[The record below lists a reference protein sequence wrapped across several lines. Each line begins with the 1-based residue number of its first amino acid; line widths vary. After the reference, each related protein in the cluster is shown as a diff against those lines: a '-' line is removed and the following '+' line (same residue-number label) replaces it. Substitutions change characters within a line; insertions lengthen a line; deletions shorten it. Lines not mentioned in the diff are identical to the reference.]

1 MSDVIIRAIDLCKTY
16 RLYSSPY
23 LRFLDMFGLL
33 RKKEGAYTE
42 HRAIDSVNLVIRR
55 GERVAFIG
63 RNGAGKSTLLKLATK
78 VIEPTSGTIE
88 VAEGANALLQI
99 GAGFH
104 PDFTGREN
112 AYSYL
117 AHLGIAGKA
126 AKDKVAELIEFAELE
141 EYVDQPIKTYSTGMV
156 ARLMFA
162 TSTTINPKLLVLDEI
177 LGVGD
182 AYFSQKS
189 YERIESLCREDETT
203 VLIVSHDIYAAS
215 RLCARMIWIDH
226 GRIMADGDSP
236 MVMNMYENSI
246 RVQEESRLRKRKLAK
261 LNAASTTETH
271 NNKHHLIIEI
281 RSVGNVPAQC
291 PVYFSQIALTHGE
304 QLIELPLA
312 QETGGPEEAAHL
324 ILTEGCWGSP
334 STLDAKTVRPMLDY
348 GSSFH
353 KVAGVFSIDDH
364 ILNSPLPISI
374 QLSFR
379 SDKPCTLA
387 ALAILDG
394 REIYSEALP
403 ASSGSWIDHSI
414 DISSTLEKNLINA
427 EHDFGAVGKNGS
439 GAISIDDVRIINN
452 SGIESYRL
460 LHAQPISIL
469 IDYRIRNPTVKEH
482 AQVLLA
488 FHRDGIIDVCRVITR
503 ELLFDAKQRSVGTI
517 RMSIPSLWLGNGSYS
532 ISIMVAREGYYD
544 QQPTQYYSINPD
556 VYTCLSR
563 AIDIEVTGGGSVGSG
578 TGIVNIAE
586 WALEPRTEIFDTPSR
601 DRHD

>member
-1 MSDVIIRAIDLCKTY
+1 
-16 RLYSSPY
+16 
-23 LRFLDMFGLL
+23 MFGLL

-42 HRAIDSVNLVIRR
+42 HRAIDSVNLEIRR

-189 YERIESLCREDETT
+189 YERIESLCREDGTT

-215 RLCARMIWIDH
+215 RLCGRMIWIDR
-226 GRIMADGDSP
+226 GRVMADGDSP

-261 LNAASTTETH
+261 LNAATTPGTH
-271 NNKHHLIIEI
+271 SKKHHLIIEI

-312 QETGGPEEAAHL
+312 QETGGAEEAAHL

-353 KVAGVFSIDDH
+353 KVAGVFPIDDH
-364 ILNSPLPISI
+364 ILNSRLPISI

-379 SDKPCTLA
+379 SDKPCALA

-403 ASSGSWIDHSI
+403 TSSGSWIDHSI
-414 DISSTLEKNLINA
+414 NISSTLEKNAISA

-469 IDYRIRNPTVKEH
+469 IDYRIRNPTLSEH
-482 AQVLLA
+482 AQILAA
-488 FHRDGIIDVCRVITR
+488 FHRDGVIDVCRVITR
-503 ELLFDAKQRSVGTI
+503 DILFDAKIQPVGTI
-517 RMSIPSLWLGNGSYS
+517 RMFIPSLWLGNGTYS

-544 QQPTQYYSINPD
+544 LQPTQYYSINPD

-563 AIDIEVTGGGSVGSG
+563 AIDIEVTGGGAVGNG
-578 TGIVNIAE
+578 TGVVNIAE
-586 WALEPRTEIFDTPSR
+586 WSLEPRNASLNHLSVE
-601 DRHD
+601 RHD